1 MEIYYLFFA
10 CCGLAIFALILYW
23 FFPSLRKNSFQLE
36 ISEEE
41 KQDLKKSAVNFVQL
55 ITDKTSLEER
65 YATELANGDAI
76 LIKGTNNAEKISF
89 VRLMITIVLLVLF
102 LSIILDYD
110 FIFFP
115 IEDYLPKCLLK
126 LDDGGIVLFII
137 AYFFIFL
144 QDGISNIKE
153 DIKSIQLGRKTGWNG
168 DINKKYPHDTIIFKY
183 NKKIEREY
191 IQHIIFMVLLD
202 GLLIAILLGSLFY
215 FSDFDKFFS
224 SCFA

>member
-55 ITDKTSLEER
+55 ITGKTSLEER
-65 YATELANGDAI
+65 YATELANGEAI
-76 LIKGTNNAEKISF
+76 LIKGTNNAEKTSF
-89 VRLMITIVLLVLF
+89 VRIIISIVFLVIVI
-102 LSIILDYD
+102 SIIFGND

-115 IEDYLPKCLLK
+115 IENYLPKCLLK

-137 AYFFIFL
+137 GYLFIFL

-168 DINKKYPHDTIIFKY
+168 DINKEYPHDTIIFKY
-183 NKKIEREY
+183 NKKFEREY
-191 IQHIIFMVLLD
+191 IQHIIFIVLFY
-202 GLLIAILLGSLFY
+202 GGLIAILFASLFY
-215 FSDFDKFFS
+215 FSDFDTSFS